1 MKGFQEDTG
10 RSALYFA
17 IKHHG
22 IVEESKRERPGF
34 SPIDI
39 FVQRTGET
47 ITKYIKRYK
56 AIEGFIT
63 KVDYRESEFEGVKF
77 NSWKISIVDDGGQLG
92 VLDLLLNSN
101 PGTRFMK
108 LAENLD
114 FTKPVEFSAWHDTK
128 DDKTAFV
135 VKQNGQSVPQKY
147 TRENPGKCPEPAQ
160 RGRQGKWDYTD
171 QEDFLY
177 DRMINVVIPAVERA
191 EAARG
196 IAKPETPPDDDG
208 WETPVDAD
216 VSPPTDDLDDV
227 PF

>member
-10 RSALYFA
+10 QRALY
-17 IKHHG
+17 ISVKHHG
-22 IVEESKRERPGF
+22 LVEESKREREGF
-34 SPIDI
+34 QPVNI

-47 ITKYIKRYK
+47 ITKFIRRYK
-56 AIEGFIT
+56 AIEGFVKKIE
-63 KVDYRESEFEGVKF
+63 YRESEFEGVKF
-77 NSWKISIVDDGGQLG
+77 NSWKIHIIDDEGTLG
-92 VLDLLLNSN
+92 ILDLLLNSN

-114 FTKPVEFSAWHDTK
+114 FSKPVEFSAWHDTK

-135 VKQNGQSVPQKY
+135 VKQGGQSVPQKY
-147 TRENPGKCPEPAQ
+147 TKDNPGDCPAPVP
-160 RGRQGKWDYTD
+160 RGRAGKLDFTD

-177 DRMINVVIPAVERA
+177 ERMVNAVIPAVDRA

-196 IAKPETPPDDDG
+196 VGGPPAVAAADEWDASPDDL
-208 WETPVDAD
+208 EDA
-216 VSPPTDDLDDV
+216 

>member
-10 RSALYFA
+10 QSALYLSV
-17 IKHHG
+17 KHHG
-22 IVEESKRERPGF
+22 IVEESKREREGF
-34 SPIDI
+34 QPISI

-47 ITKYIKRYK
+47 ITKFIKRYK
-56 AIEGFIT
+56 SVEGFI
-63 KVDYRESEFEGVKF
+63 KKIDYRESEYEGVKF
-77 NSWKISIVDDGGQLG
+77 NSWKIHIVDDQGKLG
-92 VLDLLLNSN
+92 ILDLLLNSN

-135 VKQNGQSVPQKY
+135 VKQNGHSVSQKY
-147 TRENPGKCPEPAQ
+147 TRENPNGCPEPVQ
-160 RGRQGKWDYTD
+160 RGRQGKWDFTD

-177 DRMINVVIPAVERA
+177 DRMVNAVIPAVERA
-191 EAARG
+191 EAQRG
-196 IAKPETPPDDDG
+196 VAQESPVDNWTEKEDDD
-208 WETPVDAD
+208 A
-216 VSPPTDDLDDV
+216 

>member
-10 RSALYFA
+10 QSALYFA

-39 FVQRTGET
+39 FVQRTGEN

-56 AIEGFIT
+56 AIEGFIN
-63 KVDYRESEFEGVKF
+63 KIEYRESEFEGVKF
-77 NSWKISIVDDGGQLG
+77 NSWKIHILDDGGNLG
-92 VLDLLLNSN
+92 ILDLLLNSN

-114 FTKPVEFSAWHDTK
+114 FSKPVEFSAWHDTK

-135 VKQNGQSVPQKY
+135 VKQNGQSVSQRY
-147 TRENPGKCPEPAQ
+147 TKDNPGDCPPPVP
-160 RGRQGKWDYTD
+160 RGRANKLDFTD
-171 QEDFLY
+171 QEDFLFE
-177 DRMINVVIPAVERA
+177 RMMNVVVPAVG
-191 EAARG
+191 AAAAGRVMRSTEDQSP
-196 IAKPETPPDDDG
+196 IDEPYDDQ
-208 WETPVDAD
+208 
-216 VSPPTDDLDDV
+216 
-227 PF
+227 F